1 MPDLPVPRS
10 RLSRLLAPR
19 SIAVVGGGMWG
30 RQVVEQCA
38 GFDGPVWPVHPTRDA
53 IAGRACVASVDAL
66 PEAPDAVFIAVNREA
81 TIETVAALSAMGAGG
96 AVCFAS
102 GFAEAEGEVDG
113 GRAAQARLLTA
124 AGEMPVLG
132 PNCYGLVNAVDG
144 AVLWPDQHGMPR
156 VASGVAV
163 LTQSSNMLLNLTMQ
177 RRGLPLAYAVAGGN
191 QAQTGIADV
200 AKGLLEDPR
209 VTAIGLHV
217 EGVDDPA
224 AYQALAAAARAAR
237 KPVVAIRVGRS
248 EAAQAA
254 TLSHTA
260 SLAGST
266 AAAEAFFARLGI
278 PLVHSLPAF
287 LAALTLAHVHGALPS
302 DRIAAMSCSGGEA
315 SLVADTALSHG
326 VSFPP
331 LGAPTRAA
339 LAEALGPRVH
349 LANPLDYHTY
359 VWGDAA
365 AMARVYAAMLGGAQD
380 LTHLVLD
387 LPHDGRCDPSGWDCA
402 LEGLRVAVA
411 ETGAR
416 AAVVASLPDC
426 LPEPI
431 AVALIADGIAPL
443 AGIDEALAATA
454 AMAEI
459 GRAWEAPA
467 PASLLTAPEPGPL
480 HLIDEAAA
488 KAVLG
493 QFGLPIPPNAR
504 AATPEE
510 AATAAERLGFP
521 VALKALGHA
530 HKTEAGAL
538 RLGLQDPQAVMQA
551 AAAMPAPGGYLVER
565 MVEGAVAEL
574 I

>member
-1 MPDLPVPRS
+1 
-10 RLSRLLAPR
+10 
-19 SIAVVGGGMWG
+19 
-30 RQVVEQCA
+30 
-38 GFDGPVWPVHPTRDA
+38 
-53 IAGRACVASVDAL
+53 
-66 PEAPDAVFIAVNREA
+66 
-81 TIETVAALSAMGAGG
+81 
-96 AVCFAS
+96 
-102 GFAEAEGEVDG
+102 
-113 GRAAQARLLTA
+113 
-124 AGEMPVLG
+124 
-132 PNCYGLVNAVDG
+132 
-144 AVLWPDQHGMPR
+144 
-156 VASGVAV
+156 
-163 LTQSSNMLLNLTMQ
+163 
-177 RRGLPLAYAVAGGN
+177 
-191 QAQTGIADV
+191 
-200 AKGLLEDPR
+200 
-209 VTAIGLHV
+209 
-217 EGVDDPA
+217 
-224 AYQALAAAARAAR
+224 
-237 KPVVAIRVGRS
+237 
-248 EAAQAA
+248 
-254 TLSHTA
+254 
-260 SLAGST
+260 
-266 AAAEAFFARLGI
+266 AFFARLGI
-278 PLVHSLPAF
+278 PLVHSLPGF
-287 LAALTLAHVHGALPS
+287 LAALTLAHVHGVLPS

-315 SLVADTALSHG
+315 SLVADTALSHR
-326 VSFPP
+326 VRFPA
-331 LGAPTRAA
+331 LEAPTRAA

-416 AAVVASLPDC
+416 ATVVASLPDC

-431 AVALIADGIAPL
+431 AEALIADGIAPL

-459 GRAWEAPA
+459 GRAWAAPA
-467 PASLLTAPEPGPL
+467 PAPLLTAPEPGPL
-480 HLIDEAAA
+480 RLIDEAAA
-488 KAVLG
+488 KAQLAA
-493 QFGLPIPPNAR
+493 FGLPVPPNAR

-565 MVEGAVAEL
+565 MVEDVVAEL
-574 I
+574 ILGITREAPYGFLLTIGVGGVLTELLQDSASLMVPATAEEIGDALRSLRIWRLLEGYRGKPAADTQAIVDAALALQAYAIAEADGLAEVEVNPLIATPTGAVAVDALIRRAGAQNA